1 MYVTIVLAGQKI
13 KKKTYKNIISID
25 IIYFNVI
32 IGQRRK
38 ETVEFIGGSLF
49 RTKSCTFQIHVSVS
63 GNHCVYNETVSV

>member
-32 IGQRRK
+32 IG
-38 ETVEFIGGSLF
+38 
-49 RTKSCTFQIHVSVS
+49 
-63 GNHCVYNETVSV
+63 